1 MHMYIDILMNVHIQ
15 ATFASY
21 VYNLYITYVRSNDM
35 YALLPNYYVQLYIV
49 IYIQFFYHYRFFLA
63 IIVYFVAGMIIRKVK
78 YEKTGSDIIPNK
90 AFWIGLPS
98 LVKVN

>member
-35 YALLPNYYVQLYIV
+35 YALLPNYYV
-49 IYIQFFYHYRFFLA
+49 
-63 IIVYFVAGMIIRKVK
+63 
-78 YEKTGSDIIPNK
+78 
-90 AFWIGLPS
+90 
-98 LVKVN
+98 